1 MTNPEDKFGNS
12 GYNAD
17 PSESPQDSTQSQ
29 SQSQAEVNGGDEGVK
44 ADTRVEE
51 FNVSGR
57 DLVDKVKELL
67 HQGNI
72 RRIIIK
78 NEDGHVLLEI
88 PMTVGVA
95 VGAIGAIMFPILAA
109 LGAIGALVAKLTLV
123 IERKE

>member
-1 MTNPEDKFGNS
+1 MNTPEDQFGNAS
-12 GYNAD
+12 N
-17 PSESPQDSTQSQ
+17 PDSDHQPNDTSTNQPKT
-29 SQSQAEVNGGDEGVK
+29 EVETDQGVK

-51 FNVSGR
+51 FSVNGS

-72 RRIIIK
+72 RRIIVK
-78 NEDGHVLLEI
+78 NEEGQALIEI

-95 VGAIGAIMFPILAA
+95 VGAIGVAMFPILAA
-109 LGAIGALVAKLTLV
+109 LGAIGALVVKLTLV